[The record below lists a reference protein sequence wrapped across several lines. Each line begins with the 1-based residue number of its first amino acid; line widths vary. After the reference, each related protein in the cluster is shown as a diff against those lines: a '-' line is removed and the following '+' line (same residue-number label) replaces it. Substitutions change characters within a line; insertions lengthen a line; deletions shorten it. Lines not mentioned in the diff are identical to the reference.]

1 MEEDVI
7 TESSPVS
14 TEVNVESPV
23 ELPQEPTPG
32 SKTPQENL
40 LAALKE
46 ERAMRKAEEDKR
58 KALEEEVQTLKTTTL
73 PDTDVF
79 SDEGKMLKDKI
90 TGVEAQIEALREERE
105 LERVHNRYPE
115 LKDKSAEFDEF
126 RKDYPR
132 HKLENVAKLFLVEH
146 DLTPTQEPRKGLEQ
160 PSGGSKTPIQTGT
173 SAEEVKTLRET
184 NYRKYMEL
192 VQAGKIII

>member
-1 MEEDVI
+1 MEEDVL
-7 TESSPVS
+7 TAPSPVS
-14 TEVNVESPV
+14 TEVIVESPV
-23 ELPQEPTPG
+23 EAPQEPTPG

-46 ERAMRKAEEDKR
+46 ERAMRKAEEERR

-79 SDEGKMLKDKI
+79 SDEGRTLQNKI
-90 TGVEAQIEALREERE
+90 SSVEAEIQSLREERE
-105 LERVHNRYPE
+105 LERVHNRFPE
-115 LKDKSAEFDEF
+115 LKDKGAEFDEF

-132 HKLENVAKLFLVEH
+132 HKLENIAKLFLVEH
-146 DLTPTQEPRKGLEQ
+146 DMTATAPRKGLEQ

-173 SAEEVKTLRET
+173 SVEDAKSLRET
-184 NYRKYMEL
+184 NYREYTRKLLE
-192 VQAGKIII
+192 GKIDIK